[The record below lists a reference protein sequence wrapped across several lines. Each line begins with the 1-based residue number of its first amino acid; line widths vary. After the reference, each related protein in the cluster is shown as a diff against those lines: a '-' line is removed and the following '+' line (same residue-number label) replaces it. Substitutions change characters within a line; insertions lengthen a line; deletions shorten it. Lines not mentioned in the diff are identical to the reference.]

1 MTMKLLTLVQLLV
14 FATTALA
21 GVIALDKRDATL

>member
-1 MTMKLLTLVQLLV
+1 MTMKLLTFIQLLAM
-14 FATTALA
+14 ATTALA